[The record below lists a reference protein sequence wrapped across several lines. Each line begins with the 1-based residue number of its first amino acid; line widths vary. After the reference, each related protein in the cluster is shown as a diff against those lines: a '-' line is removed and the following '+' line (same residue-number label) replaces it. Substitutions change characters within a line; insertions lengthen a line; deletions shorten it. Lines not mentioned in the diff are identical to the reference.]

1 MRASVSAVGAGSEAV
16 RATVEVATPHE
27 VAPPIEVPATEVATT
42 GEVATATAT
51 DVSTP
56 TTAAATAAVLGIRQ
70 NRRTR
75 YGNAEQQGS
84 DGSHNM
90 PRSVHFR
97 TPFQRLG
104 ILLEQIPAA
113 CLLDACQVSL
123 FKITSIKTQSQT
135 ATLTQSQTA
144 TLTDG

>member
-42 GEVATATAT
+42 GEVATATAAEMST
-51 DVSTP
+51 PTP
-56 TTAAATAAVLGIRQ
+56 TTAATVLGIRQ
-70 NRRTR
+70 SRRTR